1 MMKTKTLLLMIKN
14 TLRYKCSTVKNW
26 ITAYFCCALS
36 IAFLLLNG
44 EAVAAFCRQY
54 QSGIEIGMACLL
66 FVMLVTKRYPLVL
79 MNPATLHFL
88 PDRRIVLGIL
98 ILKFSA
104 YVLVMAAV
112 GVGWGVFIEDYWSG
126 VHLFSILV
134 LWMMLTWQRYHH
146 SVLEWL
152 LLLEMA
158 TAAALFAFQQ
168 PMLGIAFNGV
178 VMVVQLRR
186 MIALD
191 WDRYMKD
198 MISLDALQSAAARM
212 DWSRMMAVANDIA
225 VKDHYVFHYPKQIKI
240 HPLLKK
246 SLLDA
251 LRLPKGSWTVLAIE
265 LSVALVALLTPIFGS
280 FGPMAFIVVWNF
292 AVSTLTTQNLESMVK
307 MKRKHDAGLII
318 PYDKRTLANCYA
330 LWPIVEI
337 VLLQIGLALLT
348 PIIIWPALLA
358 AIAYGI
364 VVYAWHHLHIKRP
377 HWQRAVNLW
386 ASMLFYAISG
396 GMLLFV

>member
-1 MMKTKTLLLMIKN
+1 MKTKTLLLMVKN

-26 ITAYFCCALS
+26 ITAYFCGALS

-44 EAVAAFCRQY
+44 EAVSAFCRQY
-54 QSGIEIGMACLL
+54 QNGIEIGMACLM

-98 ILKFSA
+98 LLKFSA
-104 YVLVMAAV
+104 YVVVMAAV
-112 GVGWGVFIEDYWSG
+112 GVGWGVIIGDYWSG
-126 VHLFSILV
+126 VHLFSMLA
-134 LWMMLTWQRYHH
+134 LWLLLTWQRYHH
-146 SVLEWL
+146 SVPEWL

-158 TAAALFAFQQ
+158 AAAALFAFHLS
-168 PMLGIAFNGV
+168 MLGIIFNGV
-178 VMVVQLRR
+178 VLLGQLRR
-186 MIALD
+186 LMTLD

-198 MISLDALQSAAARM
+198 MRNLDVLQSAAARM
-212 DWSRMMAVANDIA
+212 DWSRVMTVANEIA
-225 VKDHYVFHYPKQIKI
+225 VKDRYALVYPQRLNM

-246 SLLDA
+246 SMLDA
-251 LRLPKGSWTVLAIE
+251 LRLPKGSWSILAIE
-265 LSVALVALLTPIFGS
+265 IGVALVALLTPIFGS

-318 PYDKRTLANCYA
+318 PYDKHTLANCYA

-337 VLLQIGLALLT
+337 ALLQIGLALLA

-358 AIAYGI
+358 ALAYGI
-364 VVYAWHHLHIKRP
+364 IVYAWHHLHLKRP
-377 HWQRAVNLW
+377 HWQRAMNLW
-386 ASMLFYAISG
+386 ASILFYAISG
-396 GMLLFV
+396 GMFLFV